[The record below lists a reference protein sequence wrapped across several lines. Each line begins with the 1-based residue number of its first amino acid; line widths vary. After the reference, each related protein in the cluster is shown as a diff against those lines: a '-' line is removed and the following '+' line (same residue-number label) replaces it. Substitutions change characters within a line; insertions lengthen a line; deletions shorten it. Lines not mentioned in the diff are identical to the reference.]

1 MLAFTTEQLRNA
13 ITPAYLDANRQIEV
27 ANLQIEV
34 DAIVAAKDPSRAYDA
49 AFIEKLACLS
59 DSDRFDAGERLRR
72 AFPRDFKAREWNRRI
87 REASGIRAVP
97 AADAGWRDELIP
109 NKDGNPKALLANA
122 ITALR
127 SAPEWVGVLA
137 YDEFAVR
144 TLRHKPAPWGG
155 EAGPWTDADDI
166 RTAEWLQHRGITIST
181 AVASEAVQA
190 VAHEGAF
197 HPVRD
202 WLNALVWDGTARTGI
217 WLPRY
222 FGTPDTPY
230 TRAIGSKWL
239 TSAVARV
246 MKPGCQADCCL
257 ILEGTQGL
265 RKSSALREMA
275 GDAWF
280 SDQIADLH
288 DKQASQDIQGKW
300 IIEFGELAA
309 MGRSEAGVLKSFL
322 TRRID
327 HFRPPYGRRS
337 MDFPRQCVYSASTNL
352 HAYLVD
358 ETGARRFWPTTCTNI
373 DLDAITADRAQL
385 WAEARVHYEDGG
397 LWWLNEPELV
407 KAATDEQRDRYEAD
421 VWQERIAAWLEAPCA
436 RRDDKGH
443 PVADLDSNA
452 KSVTVDDVLS
462 HSIGK
467 RVDLWTQGDKAR
479 IGRCLK
485 ALGWVRYNARLT
497 GDEREW
503 RYRPGDK
510 KVATQARDEG
520 DGFHL

>member
-1 MLAFTTEQLRNA
+1 M
-13 ITPAYLDANRQIEV
+13 PASPEALSNVVSMAMIE
-27 ANLQIEV
+27 ADMSIEV
-34 DAIVAAKDPSRAYDA
+34 DGVVAGAKKEAGAAANTAALDKVWSKDFRERVATLDPGQCGAVMARLKRALGKDLSVPDYKRAITFTAK
-49 AFIEKLACLS
+49 
-59 DSDRFDAGERLRR
+59 
-72 AFPRDFKAREWNRRI
+72 
-87 REASGIRAVP
+87 
-97 AADAGWRDELIP
+97 ADNALGWRDHLIA
-109 NKDGNPKALLANA
+109 NRDGSPKALLANA
-122 ITALR
+122 ISALR
-127 SAPEWVGVLA
+127 SAPEWAGVLA

-144 TLRHKPAPWGG
+144 TLRQKPAPWGG

-166 RTAEWLQHRGITIST
+166 RTAEWLQHHGITINT
-181 AVASEAVQA
+181 GVASEAVQA
-190 VAHEGAF
+190 VAQEGAF

-202 WLNALVWDGTARTGI
+202 WLNALVWDGKPRTEI
-217 WLPRY
+217 WLPQY
-222 FGTPDTPY
+222 FGTPDTAY

-257 ILEGTQGL
+257 ILEGAQGL
-265 RKSSALREMA
+265 RKSSALRIMA

-280 SDQIADLH
+280 TDQIADLH

-322 TRRID
+322 TRRFD

-352 HAYLVD
+352 QAYLVD
-358 ETGARRFWPTTCTNI
+358 ETGARRFWPTTCTKI

-385 WAEARVHYEDGG
+385 WAEARVHYEDGD
-397 LWWLNEPELV
+397 LWWLNESELV
-407 KAATDEQRDRYEAD
+407 KAATAEQCDRYEAD
-421 VWQERIAAWLEAPCA
+421 VWQDRIAAWLKAPCA

-443 PVADLDSNA
+443 PVADLSSSAN
-452 KSVTVDDVLS
+452 SVNVDDVLS

-479 IGRCLK
+479 VGRCLK
-485 ALGWVRYNARLT
+485 ALGWVRYNART

-510 KVATQARDEG
+510 KVTTQAGDKG
-520 DGFHL
+520 DGFRS